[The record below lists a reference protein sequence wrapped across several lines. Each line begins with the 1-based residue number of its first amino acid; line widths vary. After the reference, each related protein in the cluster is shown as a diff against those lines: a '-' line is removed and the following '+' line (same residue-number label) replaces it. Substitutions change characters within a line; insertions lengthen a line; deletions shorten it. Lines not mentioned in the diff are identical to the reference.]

1 MSTDKFPE
9 TKKDMMIALS
19 KGETL
24 SLTLREI
31 LVLLNK
37 KLPDCWVSFK
47 PVFIKGAKQG
57 NVPYLRWTDVT
68 MLLDYACDYHWT
80 ANYETTQVGDYVV
93 ITCKLAI
100 VGNDGA
106 SRTAV
111 GIGNEPLASG
121 DNFGGPL
128 CDSQAMSLRR
138 AAATMG
144 LGRYLYYPEIT
155 SPTTFSAG
163 TATSAKSVK
172 SEALTH

>member
-1 MSTDKFPE
+1 MQLP
-9 TKKDMMIALS
+9 
-19 KGETL
+19 
-24 SLTLREI
+24 LREI
-31 LVLLNK
+31 LILMNK
-37 KLPDCWVSFK
+37 KLPDAWISFK
-47 PVFIKGAKQG
+47 PVFSKGAKQG
-57 NVPYLRWTDVT
+57 TVPYIKLTDVT

-80 ANYETTQVGDYVV
+80 ANYETTQVGDYDV